1 MSARTS
7 LEGFGAPPRLQ
18 GYQTSGDYS
27 GLGMDSV
34 HSSQNLGLFE
44 GSPSWGAVDSPATP
58 ATGYSLF
65 AAGTG
70 GQWLGSLRVCA
81 VAQPS
86 PLVEEG

>member
-7 LEGFGAPPRLQ
+7 LDGFGAPPRLQ

-44 GSPSWGAVDSPATP
+44 GSPSWGAGDSPATP

-70 GQWLGSLRVCA
+70 GQCPGSLRVRS

-86 PLVEEG
+86 PLAEGS